1 MLTQN
6 DNECFNAQI
15 WRRCPKTEATSLR
28 TVETAVAMATLEF
41 NQWPLG
47 FQKVL
52 EKSEKSEK
60 VRLLDMREA
69 REGITYQP
77 AAFNS

>member
-6 DNECFNAQI
+6 VNECFNAQI

-52 EKSEKSEK
+52 EKSEKA
-60 VRLLDMREA
+60 RLLDMREA